1 MNRLRKHLRRFRIRY
16 PQIED
21 DSPMPPLHEVEA
33 ELHTPV
39 PPHQTAD
46 VPVAD
51 APTASPVDPAIFA
64 ERPQSSSPSPTD
76 FSEVHTP
83 HHVDSAVPAQPTS
96 SPAETEDIFFPTRGY
111 SYRCSFGFRLG
122 FFGTS
127 KPELHLRYFCDWS
140 V

>member
-1 MNRLRKHLRRFRIRY
+1 MNTLAQTSQTVSPSI

-64 ERPQSSSPSPTD
+64 ERPQSSSPSPTE

-83 HHVDSAVPAQPTS
+83 QHVDSAVSAQPIS
-96 SPAETEDIFFPTRGY
+96 SPAETEDIFFPSYGY
-111 SYRCSFGFRLG
+111 SYRCFFGLRLG

-127 KPELHLRYFCDWS
+127 EPKLHFLILL
-140 V
+140 